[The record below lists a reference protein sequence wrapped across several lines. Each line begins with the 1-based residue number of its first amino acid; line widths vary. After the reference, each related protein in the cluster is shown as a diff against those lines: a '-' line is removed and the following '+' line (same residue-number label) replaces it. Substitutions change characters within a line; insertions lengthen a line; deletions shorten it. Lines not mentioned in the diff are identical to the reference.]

1 MKTEV
6 LTLALSV
13 RYDGTFKIRA
23 SDPAVV
29 THTCP
34 SAQEVDA
41 GSFRPAWV
49 SE

>member
-1 MKTEV
+1 MIKV

-13 RYDGTFKIRA
+13 RYDGNFTIRA
-23 SDPAVV
+23 SNPAVV
-29 THTCP
+29 AHTCP

-49 SE
+49 TE